1 MTASLT
7 RAISPDESE
16 VRIIL
21 AGRMDVHLHA
31 EFCTAYR
38 SGPCAGVTYIIDL
51 THVEGLDSS
60 ALGMFFQLREYAGGD
75 RAKIHFVGANAQ
87 VEQALK
93 LANFDQMFVIQKSAT
108 HL

>member
-7 RAISPDESE
+7 RTISPDESE

-21 AGRMDVHLHA
+21 AGRMDSHLHA
-31 EFCTAYR
+31 EFCEAYR

-51 THVEGLDSS
+51 THVESIDSS

-75 RAKIHFVGANAQ
+75 SARIHFVGANAQ
-87 VEQALK
+87 VRQTLK
-93 LANFDQMFVIQKSAT
+93 LANFHQVFVIQE
-108 HL
+108 